1 MFHSISLLS
10 GCIILFGYIIFSSF
24 LQFVYYHS
32 SRLTIKV
39 WKSQSKIPYNSDSL
53 IPWLPILGRRINRA
67 PEHTIFATFNLLL
80 ATLFAITS
88 TELLLC
94 NKGKMYFVKEK
105 HVTNFATLFI
115 EIFTACMIELFFEY
129 IFHRIMHTEI
139 FYKAFHKFHH
149 YYKAPI
155 PFDDMMIHPFEA
167 FLYYCILYSPPFLI
181 SMNPI
186 SHIVYMIIMG
196 TCGILD
202 HCGIRLSIPYLYDSV
217 FHDEHHRLFNVNY
230 GFPFS
235 FIDVLLGTYHH
246 EKSGFIDE
254 SVNSVNSVK
263 SETDM
268 TDKKSRSS
276 TRRRISLTR

>member
-67 PEHTIFATFNLLL
+67 LEHTIFATFNLLL

-94 NKGKMYFVKEK
+94 NKGKMYFDKE
-105 HVTNFATLFI
+105 HVTNIATLFI
-115 EIFTACMIELFFEY
+115 EIFTACMIELVFEY
-129 IFHRIMHTEI
+129 IFHRIMHTEF

-181 SMNPI
+181 PMNPK
-186 SHIVYMIIMG
+186 SHIVYMILMG

-202 HCGIRLSIPYLYDSV
+202 HCGIRLSIPFLYDSV

-235 FIDVLLGTYHH
+235 FLDVLLGTYH
-246 EKSGFIDE
+246 EKSD
-254 SVNSVNSVK
+254 NSIK
-263 SETDM
+263 SKTDL

-276 TRRRISLTR
+276 TRRNISLTR